1 MNEHRDALV
10 SVLEEARRLGF
21 LGPGPV
27 EGHLDHAAG
36 YAAALAAEA
45 GAEWQPARA
54 ADLGSGAGLPG
65 LPLAVRFPETAWT
78 LVEASVRRAAFLRA
92 AVGDLELGRRVT
104 VVEERA
110 EVVGRTP
117 GCRGRFDLV
126 VARSFGPPA
135 VLAEC
140 AAPLLRVGGWAVVSE
155 PPGGEPGRWPA
166 EGLAPL
172 GLAPGAA
179 VQAGGA
185 AYQVLRQERLCPERW
200 PRRVG
205 IPAKRPLFSAGM
217 RAEGKIQP

>member
-1 MNEHRDALV
+1 MNGHRDVLV
-10 SVLEEARRLGF
+10 PVLEEARRRGF

-27 EGHLDHAAG
+27 QAHLDHAAG
-36 YAAALAAEA
+36 YAAALAADA
-45 GAEWQPARA
+45 GGGWSPARA

-65 LPLAVRFPETAWT
+65 LPLALQLVGTEWT

-92 AVGDLELGRRVT
+92 VVDDLGLGDRVV

-110 EVVGRTP
+110 EVVGRAP
-117 GCRGRFDLV
+117 EYRGRLDLV

-140 AAPLLRVGGWAVVSE
+140 AAPLLRAGGRAVVSE
-155 PPGGEPGRWPA
+155 PPGGDPARWPA
-166 EGLAPL
+166 DGLALL
-172 GLAPGAA
+172 GMVPGTAA
-179 VQAGGA
+179 QVGGT

-205 IPAKRPLFSAGM
+205 VPAKRPLF
-217 RAEGKIQP
+217 